1 MFSQKRKLVLFNTKE
16 LSRVSSIN
24 IFTLYISGI
33 VYIYLYLAYSKCYEF
48 IDKVM
53 ISFIMYDIIIPICYM
68 I

>member
-1 MFSQKRKLVLFNTKE
+1 MKLVLFNTKE

-53 ISFIMYDIIIPICYM
+53 ISFIMYDIIILICHM